1 MLRGILTCV
10 MDCYVVLAILGT
22 GLSAQQP
29 IRPVPLTPFADGE
42 NSVLMAD
49 LRYQVGT
56 TNFTIVVPLG
66 FVTDFAS
73 TPRALWAV
81 LPPFGTYQLAAVVHD
96 FLYWDQG
103 CSREQAD
110 ALLRVAMFESK
121 VEARKRDIIWQA
133 VRRFGQTAWD
143 QNAVDKAAGSPR
155 IIPVADLDIP
165 PLATWSEY
173 RTQLIAKGVRPEPA
187 PMQPPTYCRA
197 AEFVNLAPE
206 R

>member
-1 MLRGILTCV
+1 
-10 MDCYVVLAILGT
+10 
-22 GLSAQQP
+22 
-29 IRPVPLTPFADGE
+29 
-42 NSVLMAD
+42 
-49 LRYQVGT
+49 
-56 TNFTIVVPLG
+56 
-66 FVTDFAS
+66 VTDFAS

-96 FLYWDQG
+96 FLYLDQG

-133 VRRFGQTAWD
+133 VRRFGQSAWD
-143 QNAVDKAAGSPR
+143 QNAAAKAAGSPR

-173 RTQLIAKGVRPEPA
+173 RSQLVAKGVRPQPTPTQSPA
-187 PMQPPTYCRA
+187 YCRA
-197 AEFVNLAPE
+197 AEMVNLTSDP
-206 R
+206 

>member
-1 MLRGILTCV
+1 MSEAKRAATCNRKPHEIGG
-10 MDCYVVLAILGT
+10 C
-22 GLSAQQP
+22 
-29 IRPVPLTPFADGE
+29 
-42 NSVLMAD
+42 
-49 LRYQVGT
+49 QVGT

-121 VEARKRDIIWQA
+121 VDARKRDIIWQA
-133 VRRFGQTAWD
+133 VRRFGQAAWD
-143 QNAVDKAAGSPR
+143 QNAAAKAAGSPR

-173 RTQLIAKGVRPEPA
+173 RTR
-187 PMQPPTYCRA
+187 
-197 AEFVNLAPE
+197 
-206 R
+206 